1 MRATAEGIHHGSVRM
16 RFCWWALKNRSHLI
30 KVRRRRMPE
39 ALRLKVFY
47 PGILGCKNVHFIE
60 FRHGSAA
67 IFASG
72 VSKFLVPLWSFMD
85 RNNQSLFASAVL
97 LNSNTIF
104 SFSPRW

>member
-1 MRATAEGIHHGSVRM
+1 VRATAEGIYHECSDAILLVGVEE
-16 RFCWWALKNRSHLI
+16 SHLPHQGPSAPF
-30 KVRRRRMPE
+30 VGGTT
-39 ALRLKVFY
+39 AQVFY
-47 PGILGCKNVHFIE
+47 PGILRCKNDHFIE

-72 VSKFLVPLWSFMD
+72 VSKPLVPLWSFMD